1 MLRSLPQLN
10 LAKTMKY
17 VLNYQRFVEK
27 IEIKDTDEPDVK
39 MSKEKMNALEDQFQ
53 EFNQKKAQID
63 AIYLKKDASDKDI
76 EAKLKEI
83 IGAIESGPEQDR
95 NPFLIQ
101 YSTVKKLER
110 EVSVLQDERT
120 KDKLKI
126 QEFQEELSLLDKEE
140 TKLLTK
146 SNINDLNTKLAQKSA
161 KILELTKT
169 IQDSKKEMDEK
180 MLEIKKDIDEFNQKM
195 KDEEQK

>member
-1 MLRSLPQLN
+1 
-10 LAKTMKY
+10 MKY
-17 VLNYQRFVEK
+17 VFNYQRFIEK

-39 MSKEKMNALEDQFQ
+39 MSKEKMNALEDQFT
-53 EFNQKKAQID
+53 EFNQKKSQID
-63 AIYLKKDASDKDI
+63 TIYQDDKLSDKDI
-76 EAKLKEI
+76 EVKLKSL
-83 IGAIESGPEQDR
+83 IGEVESGPEQDR
-95 NPFLIQ
+95 NPFLIE
-101 YSTVKKLER
+101 YSTLKKLER
-110 EVSVLQDERT
+110 DVSRLQDERT

-161 KILELTKT
+161 KILEIGKS
-169 IQDSKKEMDEK
+169 IEQKKKEMEQK
-180 MLEIKKDIDEFNQKM
+180 MTDVKKEIDEFNQKI

>member
-1 MLRSLPQLN
+1 
-10 LAKTMKY
+10 MKY
-17 VLNYQRFVEK
+17 VFNYQKFIEK
-27 IEIKDTDEPDVK
+27 LEIKDTDEPDVK
-39 MSKEKMNALEDQFQ
+39 MSKEKMNALEDQFT

-63 AIYLKKDASDKDI
+63 AVYQDDKLTDKDI
-76 EAKLKEI
+76 EVKLKSI
-83 IGAIESGPEQDR
+83 IGEIEAGPEQDR
-95 NPFLIQ
+95 NPFLIE
-101 YSTVKKLER
+101 YSTLKKLER
-110 EVSVLQDERT
+110 EVSHLQDERT

-161 KILELTKT
+161 KILEIGKS
-169 IQDSKKEMDEK
+169 IESKKKEMEQK
-180 MLEIKKDIDEFNQKM
+180 MTDVKKEIDEFNRKM

>member
-1 MLRSLPQLN
+1 
-10 LAKTMKY
+10 MKY
-17 VLNYQRFVEK
+17 VFNYQKFIEK
-27 IEIKDTDEPDVK
+27 LEIIDTDEPDVK
-39 MSKEKMNALEDQFQ
+39 MSKEKMNALEDQFT

-63 AIYLKKDASDKDI
+63 AVYQDDKLTDKDV
-76 EAKLKEI
+76 ESKLKSI
-83 IGAIESGPEQDR
+83 IGQIESGPEQDR
-95 NPFLIQ
+95 NTFLIE
-101 YSTVKKLER
+101 YSTLKKLER
-110 EVSVLQDERT
+110 EVSHLQGERT

-161 KILELTKT
+161 KILEIGKS
-169 IQDSKKEMDEK
+169 IQDKKKEMDQK
-180 MLEIKKDIDEFNQKM
+180 MMDVKKEIDEFNQKM

>member
-1 MLRSLPQLN
+1 
-10 LAKTMKY
+10 MKH

-53 EFNQKKAQID
+53 EFTQKKPQID
-63 AIYLKKDASDKDI
+63 AVYSNKALTDKEI
-76 EAKLKEI
+76 ESKLKQI

-95 NPFLIQ
+95 NPFLIE
-101 YSTVKKLER
+101 YSTVKKLEK
-110 EVSVLQDERT
+110 EVSTLQDERT

-146 SNINDLNTKLAQKSA
+146 SNINDLNTKLAKKSQT
-161 KILELTKT
+161 ILELGKT
-169 IQDSKKEMDEK
+169 IQDKKKEMEQK
-180 MLEIKKDIDEFNQKM
+180 MLNIRKEIDEFSKKT